1 MSRMTA
7 AITQLGD
14 LVNEWV
20 DNDHVPEVDWTRIR
34 SIDFQELLNRRNIAL
49 KRLEGL
55 GCVLCETFEPHVCPA
70 TLFNFIRVIYVHL
83 VQNLTYRASPA
94 RQHCKSQADDVG
106 SKSCAGP

>member
-1 MSRMTA
+1 MSRMTN

-20 DNDHVPEVDWTRIR
+20 DNNHVPEVDWARIR
-34 SIDFQELLNRRNIAL
+34 SIDFQELLNRRNTAL

-70 TLFNFIRVIYVHL
+70 TLFNFIRFIYI
-83 VQNLTYRASPA
+83 YI
-94 RQHCKSQADDVG
+94 
-106 SKSCAGP
+106 